1 MAESRATSASRRS
14 ASFSQSWPWFSRF
27 QPKAAASSA
36 HMPYSA
42 ALTISF
48 FGTQPTLTQ
57 VPPQKRS
64 SATATLAQCPAAIRA
79 ARTPPEPPPMTK
91 RSKS

>member
-1 MAESRATSASRRS
+1 MEV
-14 ASFSQSWPWFSRF
+14 

-42 ALTISF
+42 AWTMIF

-64 SATATLAQCPAAIRA
+64 SATPTRAPWPAAMRA
-79 ARTPPEPPPMTK
+79 NRTPPEPPPMTK